1 MQNHIAMSAQRPA
14 VFVHHHHSV
23 PIVGEENISYN
34 ELATDFDEVEYAYR
48 PEYKKKTEQISKI
61 KTQKETLNYSFSY
74 MRHLFITFSHDKC
87 IRVSQLQKMFWFCS
101 TMSVE
106 YTNPNLL

>member
-1 MQNHIAMSAQRPA
+1 MSAQRPA

-48 PEYKKKTEQISKI
+48 PEYKKKKTEQISKI

-74 MRHLFITFSHDKC
+74 MRHLFITFSHEKC

>member
-48 PEYKKKTEQISKI
+48 PEYKKKQNRFLKSKR
-61 KTQKETLNYSFSY
+61 KKK
-74 MRHLFITFSHDKC
+74 H
-87 IRVSQLQKMFWFCS
+87 
-101 TMSVE
+101 
-106 YTNPNLL
+106 